1 METTSITTLVLRG
14 GSVKAGGAGFESA
27 QRVCADG
34 TKVVSAASLPA
45 LAKNA
50 RTGHPRFRIGR
61 RKPGARSECP
71 IGLMGSVPALHSSV
85 ENLVK
90 GLDDPLF
97 LQASHS
103 QREIKFVFVVLYPSE
118 CDILDL
124 E

>member
-1 METTSITTLVLRG
+1 M
-14 GSVKAGGAGFESA
+14 
-27 QRVCADG
+27 
-34 TKVVSAASLPA
+34 SAASLPA

-71 IGLMGSVPALHSSV
+71 VRLMGSIPALHSSV

-97 LQASHS
+97 LQGYDSLG
-103 QREIKFVFVVLYPSE
+103 EIKFVFVVLYPSG